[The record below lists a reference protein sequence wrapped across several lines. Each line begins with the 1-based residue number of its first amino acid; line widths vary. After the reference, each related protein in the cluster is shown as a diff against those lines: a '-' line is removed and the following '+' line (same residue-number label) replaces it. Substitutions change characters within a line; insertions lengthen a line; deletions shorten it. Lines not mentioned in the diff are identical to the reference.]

1 MKKRT
6 PAANAA
12 DSILKGYLFL
22 HLNLNLGTLNV
33 LPNWVGYLFINEI
46 LPDLALTRPS
56 ALLLRPLGW
65 GLAAWEGVCWVL
77 TLFSITPTGLLG
89 TSIWQLAQ
97 VAAGV
102 AGLYFHFQLLTDLA
116 ETARM
121 KGYPSVK
128 KLLRLRTVKTLLS
141 TFVLGVGLPPAS
153 QLMPQW
159 MIYWVIGVS
168 VVATIWICLTLNDL
182 SLYLDNLEPPEEIP
196 AAT

>member
-56 ALLLRPLGW
+56 ALLLRPLGR

-196 AAT
+196 PAT